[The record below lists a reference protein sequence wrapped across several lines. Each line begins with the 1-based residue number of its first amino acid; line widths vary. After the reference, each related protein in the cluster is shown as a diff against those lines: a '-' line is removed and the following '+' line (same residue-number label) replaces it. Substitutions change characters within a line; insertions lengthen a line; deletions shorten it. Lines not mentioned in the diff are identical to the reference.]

1 MSIYYDL
8 YETPSPEGEEPKP
21 LHARVCSKGTI
32 SGKDFMNQVF
42 REEHMPHAMIV
53 GIVQAITTTL
63 GDWLANGYTV
73 EVEGLGFFSTTLKC
87 TRPAMTKKEV
97 RAESVRLSTVKFRP
111 SIEFKRYVDS
121 KMDLER
127 ADKRFFPVKTSFF
140 ELTQPDAR
148 KQKMLS
154 FLDANVCIT
163 RAEYARLV
171 NVTDRRATSDLQEF
185 VSSGFIRRR
194 GAGRSVVYIR
204 S

>member
-97 RAESVRLSTVKFRP
+97 RAESVKLSTVKFRP

-127 ADKRFFPVKTSFF
+127 ADKRFFPVK
-140 ELTQPDAR
+140 PKAVGDMDAR